1 MSIKNART
9 LGIRLD
15 QTDNERLDKFERE
28 TTMDGVSLAR
38 AALKAALN
46 FYEETGSI
54 SLPLHI
60 TDKYSKSLAPTVKAG
75 PTTPTKPSKIL
86 PLNQQLAADQPGDNA
101 DLSPPVRVRYPSG
114 KTQAKKE
121 A

>member
-15 QTDNERLDKFERE
+15 QKDTDRLHKFEAE
-28 TTMDGVSLAR
+28 TTIDGVSLAR
-38 AALKAALN
+38 AALKAALAY
-46 FYEETGSI
+46 YEEHGNI
-54 SLPLHI
+54 SLPLYL
-60 TDKYSKSLAPTVKAG
+60 TTSCVKPLAPTVKAG
-75 PTTPTKPSKIL
+75 PTKQGKPTNIHD
-86 PLNQQLAADQPGDNA
+86 LNRQIAADLPAGNT
-101 DLSPPVRVRYPSG
+101 DLAPPVRVRYPSG

>member
-15 QTDNERLDKFERE
+15 QKDTDRLEKFEAQ
-28 TTMDGVSLAR
+28 TTIDGVSLAR

-46 FYEETGSI
+46 YYEETGSI
-54 SLPLHI
+54 SLPLYI
-60 TDKYSKSLAPTVKAG
+60 SS
-75 PTTPTKPSKIL
+75 KPSKPMLGPNEFPTVYQVKKDEPPHI
-86 PLNQQLAADQPGDNA
+86 NRVTY
-101 DLSPPVRVRYPSG
+101 SPA
-114 KTQAKKE
+114 KTSDKK